1 MQAARISQFDEGRR
15 PEADLSL
22 VLAGWK
28 DRRELAICFDR
39 RRVIL
44 GLNEAFAV
52 KVGRPEE
59 SLVGAS
65 IVDLIHPD
73 DREDWN
79 AGTDRLMADQ
89 KPVAREHRWQAEAGW
104 RWLSWEEAFVFDAE
118 KRPVSVVAIA
128 RDVTHRRLSEAHFSK
143 LGQAVEQSPVAILLT
158 GMDGRVHYVNPAY
171 TESSGYTLEE
181 LIEGDIRVLREGHPT
196 AESYREFETTILA
209 GRVWRGEL
217 GTRRKD
223 GSILWERV
231 QVSPVR
237 GPTGEMTELLC
248 LREDITVQK
257 NLELQLQQAQKMES
271 LGTLASGIAHDFNN
285 ILAIIRGFTELLSL
299 RGNLDEPSTSK
310 VRKILEATHRASD
323 LIRRILTFSRQGD
336 VSFRLFWLNAQI
348 EEFVRLLRE
357 TFPRNIQINLDLEP
371 GLPPIA
377 ADAAQIQQVIMN
389 LCVNARDAM
398 KNGGELRLKTFR
410 VFGGSVAHL
419 HLARELDYVCLEVSD
434 TGVGM
439 SQEVVAR
446 IFEPFYTTKEKSGGT
461 GLGLS
466 VVYGIINN
474 HYGTIDLRST
484 VGEGTTFSIYLPIN
498 EGDEVAVDPDEPEN
512 FPGGAERIVI
522 VDDEPGIRDLLMAA
536 FQSHGYAVQSL
547 TDGQQVR
554 QALQNGGFDFDAV
567 ILDLDMPHVGG
578 VQVLQDIRST
588 LPEIPVVVV
597 TGHLE
602 ANARFILEE
611 MDNVIYLI
619 KPFHLNTIGTRMR
632 RLLDTAGNESD

>member
-257 NLELQLQQAQKMES
+257 NLELQLQQAQKMEVWAPWPAALPMTS
-271 LGTLASGIAHDFNN
+271 ITSSPSSGGSPNC
-285 ILAIIRGFTELLSL
+285 S
-299 RGNLDEPSTSK
+299 
-310 VRKILEATHRASD
+310 
-323 LIRRILTFSRQGD
+323 
-336 VSFRLFWLNAQI
+336 
-348 EEFVRLLRE
+348 
-357 TFPRNIQINLDLEP
+357 
-371 GLPPIA
+371 
-377 ADAAQIQQVIMN
+377 
-389 LCVNARDAM
+389 
-398 KNGGELRLKTFR
+398 
-410 VFGGSVAHL
+410 VFGEIWTSR
-419 HLARELDYVCLEVSD
+419 ARAKC
-434 TGVGM
+434 
-439 SQEVVAR
+439 AR
-446 IFEPFYTTKEKSGGT
+446 SWKP
-461 GLGLS
+461 
-466 VVYGIINN
+466 
-474 HYGTIDLRST
+474 
-484 VGEGTTFSIYLPIN
+484 
-498 EGDEVAVDPDEPEN
+498 
-512 FPGGAERIVI
+512 RIV
-522 VDDEPGIRDLLMAA
+522 P
-536 FQSHGYAVQSL
+536 Q
-547 TDGQQVR
+547 T
-554 QALQNGGFDFDAV
+554 
-567 ILDLDMPHVGG
+567 
-578 VQVLQDIRST
+578 
-588 LPEIPVVVV
+588 
-597 TGHLE
+597 
-602 ANARFILEE
+602 
-611 MDNVIYLI
+611 
-619 KPFHLNTIGTRMR
+619 
-632 RLLDTAGNESD
+632 